1 MSKTSQVTDDQLIQA
16 RDEVLKKF
24 SKAPSWMIADYI
36 KSSMGVDMDASTIR
50 GRMIKLAA
58 KANTVAPAPLQVNP
72 IAAAVVSRPQSV
84 QYPVVDIKPIET
96 PAVVAVETE
105 TTVEFKPAVH
115 TIDESLKD
123 YIPQDSE
130 FEAYIERPIDRRLA
144 VHYDCGIT
152 SGIYKYPI
160 TQGKQGT
167 GKTFGHAY
175 YAWTRKLPFFL
186 FSCYEDFKLPKMFGD
201 KTIINGTVKY
211 QESLFVKAI
220 QSPSV
225 ILFDEINAVSNS
237 NSFDFHALL
246 QNRELF
252 IKDAEDGKG
261 KTYKLHPQCR
271 IGFAQNPKSAK
282 YIGGNIKPSN
292 FLGRCTFISY
302 PEFTKEELVV
312 AMKKKFKSLKDHAVK
327 EFVTYYLASLKL
339 IDNAKIPIDISIR
352 QLANVIDLWSNGLSL
367 NDAIE
372 DGMASMTEAASQP
385 QAKDSF
391 LKLAEATFKEL
402 APKEGGN

>member
-1 MSKTSQVTDDQLIQA
+1 VSDDQLIQA
-16 RDEVLKKF
+16 RDEVLKQY
-24 SKAPSWMIADYI
+24 SKAPSWMIADHI
-36 KSSMGVDMDASTIR
+36 KSNMGVEIDASTIR
-50 GRMIKLAA
+50 GRLLKIAAA
-58 KANTVAPAPLQVNP
+58 KATV
-72 IAAAVVSRPQSV
+72 VVGPSPEELRAGL
-84 QYPVVDIKPIET
+84 IKSIQT
-96 PAVVAVETE
+96 PAVVAVEKGDTI
-105 TTVEFKPAVH
+105 EFKPAATVSH
-115 TIDESLKD
+115 DVDESLKD

-225 ILFDEINAVSNS
+225 ILFDEINAISNS

-252 IKDAEDGKG
+252 IKDADDGKG

-292 FLGRCTFISY
+292 FLGRCTFITY
-302 PEFTKEELVV
+302 PEFTKDELVV
-312 AMKKKFKSLKDHAVK
+312 AMKKKFKALKDAAVK

-391 LKLAEATFKEL
+391 KKLAEATFKEL